1 MSQENMEVVEA
12 AYESLSR
19 SGSEGFLDHWA
30 DDLDHRSVEGA
41 PDDHGPIHGKEA
53 MRRYIRDWMEMFDE
67 FWIRPLELID
77 AGNGKVVAELRFG
90 GRARLSGIETDQKF
104 GVVFEIRD
112 GKIALGREYGTH
124 SEALEAAGLSE

>member
-1 MSQENMEVVEA
+1 MI
-12 AYESLSR
+12 
-19 SGSEGFLDHWA
+19 GS
-30 DDLDHRSVEGA
+30 
-41 PDDHGPIHGKEA
+41 
-53 MRRYIRDWMEMFDE
+53 
-67 FWIRPLELID
+67 IRPLELID

-90 GRARLSGIETDQKF
+90 GRARPWHRDDQF